1 MSGFL
6 IGHERTTGKPVV
18 LTREDLL
25 LHEIICGKTGL
36 GKSELLKAKV
46 RFCIDHR
53 IPVVV
58 GDPHGDL
65 YWDCLHYA
73 VARGRGG
80 DIVALDANDAVDNY
94 AFQLNVLE
102 RNGLESSTHAGITY
116 HAISK
121 AFREQDD
128 QVKPRLERR
137 ERATLVALIEGG
149 YTLSDILHFLSL
161 SDGRFRQ
168 HVLSKV
174 ENPFVRAEW
183 AEFDAIARR
192 ADKEVLIE
200 STLNRAA
207 KFILNDPI
215 RRVVGGAA
223 CNLDWQEIRA
233 KGKIVLLN
241 LQPVKVARECQ
252 VLLSMLA
259 IDHLCNNATQQT
271 KKENPLHVALD
282 EADEITSPDFTYALQ
297 ALRKR
302 GVFFTLAF
310 QNLQQL
316 RAKDDTSRL
325 LAGALSCCRLK
336 VVFGCSYDDCALL
349 AREVFP
355 GEFRGDVVKDE
366 LYRTLLLPKESRRTI
381 RGSSVSESEA
391 MSESDSEASFEGTG
405 AGFASVD
412 GSADGQGLSYGGVTG
427 DVLQSS
433 ELSSMSSAAA
443 ASSSAM
449 SGSTSSHTTSTSRA
463 RGRSRTRAV
472 VPFYEHVRTQELS
485 SRTFSSPGEELEK
498 RIAALQLQPQR
509 HAIVKIGERP
519 AVPITTAFVRP
530 ARAWQPDVERAL
542 ALNAQR
548 YGLPVAD
555 VDRLIE
561 ARHAVLPEPEHEVE
575 NCQDLESLFR
585 PRGRSR

>member
-6 IGHERTTGKPVV
+6 IGHDRTTGKPVV
-18 LTREDLL
+18 LTREDIF
-25 LHEIICGKTGL
+25 LHQLICGKTGI
-36 GKSELLKAKV
+36 GKTVDLKQFL
-46 RFCIDHR
+46 RYGIDNR
-53 IPVVV
+53 IAVVL

-65 YWDCLHYA
+65 YWDCLYYA
-73 VARGRGG
+73 VSRGRGN
-80 DIVALDANDAVDNY
+80 DVVALDANEAVNNY

-102 RNGLESSTHAGITY
+102 RNGLESSTHAGMTY

-137 ERATLVALIEGG
+137 ERATLVALIESG

-215 RRVVGGAA
+215 RRIVGGAA

-233 KGKIVLLN
+233 KGQIVLLN

-271 KKENPLHVALD
+271 KKEKPLLVVLD

-366 LYRTLLLPKESRRTI
+366 LYRTLLLPKESRRTV
-381 RGSSVSESEA
+381 RGRSTSESEA
-391 MSESDSEASFEGTG
+391 VAESESESSFEGDG
-405 AGFASVD
+405 AGVASVD
-412 GSADGQGLSYGGVTG
+412 GYANAEGLSFGGVSG

-433 ELSSMSSAAA
+433 ALSSMSTAAA

-449 SGSTSSHTTSTSRA
+449 RGTTSSHTSSRSTA
-463 RGRSRTRAV
+463 RGKSRSSAV
-472 VPFYEHVRTQELS
+472 VPFYEYERASELS
-485 SRTFSSPGEELEK
+485 SRTYSSPAEELEK

-519 AVPITTAFVRP
+519 AIAIITAYVRP
-530 ARAWQPDVERAL
+530 ARAWPPDVARAL
-542 ALNAQR
+542 ALNAKR
-548 YGLPVAD
+548 YGLPVAE

-561 ARHAVLPEPEHEVE
+561 ARYALLPQPDGEVE
-575 NCQDLESLFR
+575 NSQDLEELFR
-585 PRGRSR
+585 PRRTKR